1 MLIDTEQANWGCGA
15 RRLSASERTLPMEGI
30 GARRSAPKRIL
41 IVEDNELNVK
51 LLKDILELH
60 GYTVQ
65 VAGHGVAAIDQVRRD
80 QPDLI
85 LLDIR
90 LPDIPGT
97 EVAQQLK
104 GDPATRNI
112 PIIAVTA
119 FAMPGDRDKI
129 LESGCND
136 YISKPINIANFLAM
150 VENYTD
156 GTTSDTPL
164 ACG

>member
-1 MLIDTEQANWGCGA
+1 
-15 RRLSASERTLPMEGI
+15 MEGF

-65 VAGHGVAAIDQVRRD
+65 VVGHGVAAVDQVRRNK
-80 QPDLI
+80 PDLI

-104 GDPATRNI
+104 ADPETQAI

-129 LESGCND
+129 LDSGCDD
-136 YISKPINIANFLAM
+136 YISKPINIANFLAI
-150 VENYTD
+150 VGNYTD
-156 GTTSDTPL
+156 SATSNTPV
-164 ACG
+164 ACE

>member
-1 MLIDTEQANWGCGA
+1 MEGFGA
-15 RRLSASERTLPMEGI
+15 RRT
-30 GARRSAPKRIL
+30 APKRIL

-60 GYTVQ
+60 GYAVH
-65 VAGHGVAAIDQVRRD
+65 VVGHGVAAMEQVRRNK
-80 QPDLI
+80 PDLI

-104 GDPATRNI
+104 ADPETQTI

-129 LESGCND
+129 LDSGCDD
-136 YISKPINIANFLAM
+136 YISKPINIANFLSL
-150 VENYTD
+150 VESYTD
-156 GTTSDTPL
+156 GTTSDTPV